1 MRKKHAYFV
10 ESLILHST
18 QLVLLYQTMKKLI
31 LSLAIVASA
40 SALSYGQSSK
50 ASAKNQAAAPAAKAA
65 TAPAAKGPQITWDKT
80 VYEFGNIPQGVPA
93 TGTFKFTNTG
103 TAPVI
108 LSDVK
113 GSCGCTVPE
122 WPKEPIMPG
131 KTGIIK
137 ATYNAANPGAFNKS
151 ITVTANTENST
162 TVLFIKGDVAAKQ

>member
-1 MRKKHAYFV
+1 
-10 ESLILHST
+10 
-18 QLVLLYQTMKKLI
+18 MKKLI

-40 SALSYGQSSK
+40 TALSYGQASK
-50 ASAKNQAAAPAAKAA
+50 ATKATTAPQASRAA
-65 TAPAAKGPQITWDKT
+65 TAPAAKGPAITWEKT
-80 VYEFGNIPQGVPA
+80 TYEFGNIPQGTPA
-93 TGTFKFTNTG
+93 SGTFKFTNTG

-131 KTGIIK
+131 KSAVIK

-162 TVLFIKGDVAAKQ
+162 QVLFIKGDVKAKEQQ